1 MVWSW
6 PIVPLLN
13 GVELT
18 IVPLLDGVELGYCSS
33 VEWCGTDLL
42 FLFYMVWSWPIVPL
56 LDGVE
61 LAYCSSVGW
70 C

>member
-6 PIVPLLN
+6 S
-13 GVELT
+13 
-18 IVPLLDGVELGYCSS
+18 IVPLLDGVELACCSS
-33 VEWCGTDLL
+33 IVWCGYGLS
-42 FLFYMVWSWPIVPL
+42 FLWWMVWSWPIVPL

>member
-6 PIVPLLN
+6 L
-13 GVELT
+13 
-18 IVPLLDGVELGYCSS
+18 IVPLLDGVELDYCFY
-33 VEWCGTDLL
+33 VGWCGAGLL
-42 FLFYMVWSWPIVPL
+42 FLCWMVWSRSIVPL

-70 C
+70 CGAGLLFLF

>member
-6 PIVPLLN
+6 L
-13 GVELT
+13 
-18 IVPLLDGVELGYCSS
+18 IVPLLDGVELVYCFS
-33 VEWCGTDLL
+33 VGWCGTDPL
-42 FLFYMVWSWPIVPL
+42 FLCWMVWSWPIVPL